1 MELKHNVVGWFEIPV
16 SDMDRAITFYEKV
29 FGFKLTRQQMSHLD
43 MAWFPWKEDA
53 IGTAGSLVYN
63 PEFYHPSENGTM
75 VYFSTI
81 SEDMEAELSRVEK
94 AGGKMIVPKRLI
106 AEDIGYMAIFLD
118 TEGNRVAIHSR
129 K

>member
-1 MELKHNVVGWFEIPV
+1 MEIKHNVVGWFEIPV
-16 SDMDRAITFYEKV
+16 LDMARAITFYEKV
-29 FGFKLTRQQMSHLD
+29 FGFKLTRQQMGPLD

-53 IGTAGSLVYN
+53 IGSAGSLVCN
-63 PEFYHPSENGTM
+63 PEFYQPSDKGTL

-81 SEDMEAELSRVEK
+81 SEDMTAELSRVEK

-106 AEDIGYMAIFLD
+106 NEGIGYMAIFLD
-118 TEGNRVAIHSR
+118 TEGNRVALHSR